1 MRGDVWAGWAARGIS
16 GPVIAAR
23 TITRIWAKDD
33 PFGTELAEISVGDG
47 ALTARSFAIG
57 SDPEPYRLELELTT
71 SEGFVTSRLLLHASG
86 QGWWRRLVLDR
97 ARSGEWSASTDGGGA
112 PHLGAPGGD
121 MAAIAG
127 ALDCDVG
134 LSPVTNTMPVLRHR
148 LHEGEGTHDFVMA
161 WVSVPD
167 LQVTASQQRYT
178 YVARDGNRRVVRFN
192 DPTFQ
197 AEIDFDENGIVADY
211 PGIARRVP

>member
-1 MRGDVWAGWAARGIS
+1 MWAAGPSRGIS
-16 GPVIAAR
+16 GRVTAAR

-33 PFGTELAEISVGDG
+33 PFGTELAEISIGDG

-71 SEGFVTSRLLLHASG
+71 TTGYATSRLLLHATG

-97 ARSGEWSASTDGGGA
+97 ARSGEWSASTDGAGGA
-112 PHLGAPGGD
+112 HLGAPGGD

-148 LHEGEGTHDFVMA
+148 LHEAEGAHDFVMA

-167 LQVTASQQRYT
+167 LRVTPSMQRYT
-178 YVARDGNRRVVRFN
+178 HVAREANRRVVRFN

-211 PGIARRVP
+211 PGIARRIS